1 MKKLFKVRIKCWV
14 GLLALSSL
22 VEFFDAAVSFVK
34 KPRQKSWD
42 VFGVWLLQVTCS
54 LYLNTT
60 DLFPVALTEP
70 GGFPFPLWRLG

>member
-34 KPRQKSWD
+34 KA
-42 VFGVWLLQVTCS
+42 
-54 LYLNTT
+54 TT
-60 DLFPVALTEP
+60 KK
-70 GGFPFPLWRLG
+70 LGCFWGLAATSYM